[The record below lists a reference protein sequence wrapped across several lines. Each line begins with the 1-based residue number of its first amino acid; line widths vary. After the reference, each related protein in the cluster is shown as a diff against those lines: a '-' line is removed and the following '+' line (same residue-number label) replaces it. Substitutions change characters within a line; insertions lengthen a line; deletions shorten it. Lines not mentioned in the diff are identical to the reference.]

1 MPLKATCPEGHVI
14 TVPESKAGK
23 LVRCPQC
30 EKYVL
35 VLAAHEGKKP
45 PPLDKPPAPPMLP
58 VEQAPVAAAPP
69 ILPVIGRET
78 ASEEMRQP
86 ASPPP
91 LPKTTPPS
99 LPAPAPFI
107 EKQKDIAGQSVESE
121 PKPKWR
127 GMRHDPSHVLTAY
140 WLGGAL
146 IVAALVGLV
155 PVIMEFADHFRHA
168 DTSAGISRWAYLLVL
183 FGAVQVAYAVYVMQL
198 PDWGTVWVV
207 TAFALFVAAGYAT
220 LLGFLLLSSEPS
232 RSLGFLQLADS
243 LRQKAISWC
252 FLMLCLNCL
261 VTYLGGRSAA
271 GWYRAHATVSAALAR
286 NRERLV

>member
-30 EKYVL
+30 EKFVL
-35 VLAAHEGKKP
+35 VLAAREDKKP
-45 PPLDKPPAPPMLP
+45 PPLDEPTAPPVLPVEPAVAVAPPMLP
-58 VEQAPVAAAPP
+58 VTK
-69 ILPVIGRET
+69 RET
-78 ASEEMRQP
+78 ASEELRQP

-91 LPKTTPPS
+91 LPKTTSPES
-99 LPAPAPFI
+99 AELVERNISEEPA
-107 EKQKDIAGQSVESE
+107 EVESR
-121 PKPKWR
+121 PKRR
-127 GMRHDPSHVLTAY
+127 GMRHDSSHVATAY
-140 WLGGAL
+140 WLGVAL
-146 IVAALVGLV
+146 IVAALVGLI
-155 PVIMEFADHFRHA
+155 PAIMEFADHFRHA
-168 DTSAGISRWAYLLVL
+168 DTSAGIARWAYLLVL
-183 FGAVQVAYAVYVMQL
+183 LGAVQIAYAIYVMQL

-207 TAFALFVAAGYAT
+207 TAFSLLVAAGYAT
-220 LLGFLLLSSEPS
+220 LLGFLLLSAEPS
-232 RSLGFLQLADS
+232 RTLGFLQLADG

-286 NRERLV
+286 NANRVS